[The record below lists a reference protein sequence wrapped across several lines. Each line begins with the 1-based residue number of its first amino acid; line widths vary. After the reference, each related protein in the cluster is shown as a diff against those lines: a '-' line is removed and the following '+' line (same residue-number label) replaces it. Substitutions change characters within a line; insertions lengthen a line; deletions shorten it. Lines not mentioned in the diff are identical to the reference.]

1 MIYFLIDLAGAVALL
16 LWAVRLIRTGVERA
30 FMASLRQFLRRTAG
44 TRISAMAAGTGAAML
59 LQSSTAVAILTAGFA
74 ASGTLAAISGVA
86 LVLGA
91 DLGSSIVAQ
100 ILLSPIHVLV
110 PALLVIGVT
119 LFLKSKARRPR
130 QAGRIFV
137 GLALV
142 LLSLGLIGEA
152 TAPLRESALVNA
164 VLTRLGSDL
173 VSAFVLGALLTWAM
187 HSSIAAVLMFV
198 TFAGQGLLPGPGAAA
213 MVLGANLGGAIIP
226 VMLTLSADPI
236 PRRIMVSNFVLRGGG
251 AMLVLLGLIFYPQ
264 ALDFLGGTMARRV
277 INLHL
282 VFNLGVAIL
291 SLPLIPSVLRLA
303 GAVVADRK
311 EMSPTRISALDQKGL
326 GDPGHALGNAAREL
340 LRMGESVFEM
350 LQPALGLFVHWDPEI
365 AARIKRTENEVDRM
379 HYEIKLYVAR
389 LNETR
394 LSTEQSRRAME
405 IAMVAN
411 HLEDAGD
418 QISTNLVDLAQRIH
432 ERGLTFSEEGLRELT
447 DFHDRVASNAR
458 VALNVLMS
466 GEIDDARQLVEEKDR
481 TRAAEAE
488 LQAAHLARLRA
499 NNSASIE
506 TTNIHQETV
515 RALKQINTDMTY
527 VAYPILEQAG
537 DLRATR
543 LTG

>member
-1 MIYFLIDLAGAVALL
+1 MIYFLINLAGAVALL

-74 ASGTLAAISGVA
+74 ASGTLAAVSGVA

-110 PALLVIGVT
+110 PTLLVIGVT

-152 TAPLRESALVNA
+152 TAPLRDSELVDA

-198 TFAGQGLLPGPGAAA
+198 TFAGQGLLPGTGAAA

-251 AMLVLLGLIFYPQ
+251 AALVLIGLMAFPH
-264 ALDFLGGTMARRV
+264 ALDFLGATTARQV

-291 SLPLIPSVLRLA
+291 SLPLIPGVLRLA
-303 GAVVADRK
+303 EAVVVERK
-311 EMSPTRISALDQKGL
+311 DQSPSRITALDEKGL
-326 GDPGHALGNAAREL
+326 GDAGHALGNAAREL
-340 LRMGESVFEM
+340 LRMGEQVLEM
-350 LQPALGLFVHWDPEI
+350 LQPALGLFVRWDPEV
-365 AARIKRTENEVDRM
+365 AARIKRNESEVDRM

-447 DFHDRVASNAR
+447 DFHDRVTSNTR
-458 VALNVLMS
+458 LALNVLMS

-515 RALKQINTDMTY
+515 RALKQINTDVTY